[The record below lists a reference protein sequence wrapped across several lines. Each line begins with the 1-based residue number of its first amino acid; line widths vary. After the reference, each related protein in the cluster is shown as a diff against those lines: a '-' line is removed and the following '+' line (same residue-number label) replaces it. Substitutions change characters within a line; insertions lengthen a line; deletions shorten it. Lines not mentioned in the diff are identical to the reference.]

1 MFKSV
6 IKYLAIVFGISWLI
20 ALGIYLGGGLGSMAA
35 LGLYPYMLVPAF
47 GAFIMRKFVTK
58 EGFRNSGLRFGKP
71 RYYLYAWL
79 ILVGIIGLA
88 YLLTVL
94 FGLCNWDLGLSK
106 LPEQI
111 WQSLPE
117 GFSPLLLFG
126 IIFFANTMAKYGEF
140 LVRKRKLRRGWR
152 SYLLPKLLPLGRLR
166 ALILHGAIWG
176 LWHVPIILMGHNYPG
191 YPLLGVFLMII
202 FYILARI
209 ILGWLYFAS
218 SSVFVSAFAHGV
230 MNNTASAL
238 ILIVTLFNPTLG
250 GITGAIGLGILF
262 LTVLILYWTKALNK
276 IDIKNLLVEKRRS
289 E

>member
-20 ALGIYLGGGLGSMAA
+20 ALGIYLGGGLGSIAV

-79 ILVGIIGLA
+79 IIVGIIGLA

-94 FGLCNWDLGLSK
+94 FGLCDWDLGLSK
-106 LPEQI
+106 LPKEI

-126 IIFFANTMAKYGEF
+126 IIFFANTTIGPILGIPFTFGEEY
-140 LVRKRKLRRGWR
+140 GWR
-152 SYLLPKLLPLGRLR
+152 SYLLPKLLPLGRYR

-176 LWHVPIILMGHNYPG
+176 LWHAPIILMGHNYPG

-202 FYILARI
+202 FCILAGI

-218 SSVFVSAFAHGV
+218 GSIFVPAFAHGV

-238 ILIVTLFNPTLG
+238 ILIVTLFNLTLG
-250 GITGAIGLGILF
+250 GITGAIGLGILL
-262 LTVLILYWTKALNK
+262 LTVLVLYWTKALNK